1 MTDSAPAGTPAW
13 TRWLGLA
20 LGGLV
25 VLFMLADAAMKL
37 MRLPVV
43 LETTA
48 LLGWP
53 PTSAVPLGV
62 VLLVCT
68 ALYSLPKTSI
78 LGAILLTAYLGGSVA
93 THARIGSPIFTHML
107 FGVYLGV
114 MLWGALYLR
123 NDRLRSL
130 IPFTARSR

>member
-1 MTDSAPAGTPAW
+1 MTEIAHARTPAW

-20 LGGLV
+20 LSGLV
-25 VLFMLADAAMKL
+25 VLFMLADVAMKL

-48 LLGWP
+48 QLGWDP
-53 PTSAVPLGV
+53 ASAVPLGI

-68 ALYSLPKTSI
+68 VLYALPQASV
-78 LGAILLTAYLGGSVA
+78 LGAVLLTAYLGGSVA
-93 THARIGSPIFTHML
+93 THARIGSPVFSHML

-114 MLWGALYLR
+114 ALWGGLYLR
-123 NDRLRSL
+123 NDRLRDL
-130 IPFTARSR
+130 IPFTRRSR